1 MLHRT
6 PLLLLALV
14 ACAGPRAEAPPP
26 APPVAE
32 PPPPPPIPEYAKSLV
47 SAMDT
52 SANACEDFYQ
62 YACGG
67 WLASTPLP
75 ADKPLWGKSFSTI
88 NEQNLA
94 TTRTVLEKAAASPTT
109 GDADW
114 ARMGHFY
121 GSCMDEAAVDKTAA
135 AALAPWMADID
146 KAKDLKGLMG
156 IAGRLGAVGVGAFVS
171 ADVYA
176 DFKDPKKNI
185 LHMTE
190 GGLGLPDRDYYL
202 KTDDQT
208 KATLAAYETYV
219 TQALI
224 TAGVP
229 AADAPAQ
236 AKAVVAFET
245 RIAEAWV
252 PRAELRD
259 PEKIYHKIDR
269 AGLSKLTPKL
279 DWHAWLTGRG
289 VAKDATDINL
299 EVPEVYKKLE
309 GILVKADLKTLKSY
323 LKWQLVAGTAPYLD
337 KATYDAYFAF
347 YGKTLTGQKE
357 PRPRWQRCVQ
367 ATETMMGEITG
378 KFFVQEKFAGE
389 SKDVALK
396 MIKDIEAAFAG
407 GLPNLAWMDDATRE
421 RAKEKIAKINNKIGY
436 PDVWRDYSALT
447 ITPGTWTANVL
458 AARGFEGAR
467 VAAKIGKP
475 VDRNE
480 WYMSPAMVNAYYD
493 PTANEMA
500 FPAGILQA
508 PFFSKDYPVAM
519 NYGAIGM
526 VMGHELTHGF
536 DDSGRKFD
544 GDGQMV
550 EWWAPEVSAK
560 YEERAACVEQ
570 QYNAFPVA
578 EGLNVN
584 GALTLGEN
592 IADIGG
598 YRSAY
603 RAYKAAGAPA
613 ANVPGLTDDQL
624 FFVAA
629 AQSWCVVASPEIE
642 KMRALSDSHSPPRYR
657 VLGPLQNLPEFAEA
671 FGCKEGQ
678 KMKPANACE
687 VW

>member
-1 MLHRT
+1 MFS
-6 PLLLLALV
+6 LALLV
-14 ACAGPRAEAPPP
+14 IGACATRTEAPAP
-26 APPVAE
+26 APLPAE
-32 PPPPPPIPEYAKSLV
+32 PPPPPVIPEYAKALV
-47 SAMDT
+47 GAMDP

-67 WLASTPLP
+67 WLANTPLP
-75 ADKPLWGKSFSTI
+75 ADKPIWGKSFSTI
-88 NEQNLA
+88 TEDNLA
-94 TTRTVLEKAAASPTT
+94 FTRAVLEKAAAAPTS

-114 ARMGHFY
+114 ARMGNFY
-121 GSCMDEAAVDKTAA
+121 GSCVDEAAVDVSAA
-135 AALAPWMADID
+135 AAIAPWVADIE
-146 KAKDLKGLMG
+146 KAKDLKSVVALS
-156 IAGRLGAVGVGAFVS
+156 GRLAAVGVGAFFAS
-171 ADVYA
+171 DVYA
-176 DFKDPKKNI
+176 DFKDSKTNI
-185 LHMTE
+185 LHMTQ

-202 KTDDQT
+202 KTDDAS
-208 KATLAAYETYV
+208 KAVLAAYEGMIATGL
-219 TQALI
+219 AK
-224 TAGVP
+224 AGVP
-229 AADAPAQ
+229 ATDVAKQ
-236 AKAVVAFET
+236 AKAVLAFET
-245 RIAEAWV
+245 ALAEAQV

-259 PEKIYHKIDR
+259 PEKIYHKLDR
-269 AGLSKLTPKL
+269 AGLAKLTPKL
-279 DWHAWLTGRG
+279 DWNGWLAGRG
-289 VAKDATDINL
+289 VAKDATDINV
-299 EVPEVYKKLE
+299 EVPEVYRKVEAL
-309 GILVKADLKTLKSY
+309 LVKTDVNTLKAY
-323 LKWQLVAGTAPYLD
+323 LRWQLVGTMAPYMD

-347 YGKTLTGQKE
+347 YGQTLTGQKQ

-367 ATETMMGEITG
+367 STETMMGEITG
-378 KFFVQEKFAGE
+378 KFFVQEKFVGE

-396 MIKDIEAAFAG
+396 MIEDIEDAFAA
-407 GLPNLAWMDDATRE
+407 GLPQLGWMDDATRE

-436 PDVWRDYSALT
+436 PDVWRDYSAMA
-447 ITPGTWTANVL
+447 IAPGTYTANVL

-467 VAAKIGKP
+467 TAAKIGKP

-480 WYMSPAMVNAYYD
+480 WWMSPAMVNAYYD
-493 PTANEMA
+493 PTQNEMA

-550 EWWAPEVSAK
+550 EWWAPEVSAR
-560 YEERAACVEQ
+560 YEERAGCVEEQ
-570 QYNAFPVA
+570 FGTFEVA

-592 IADIGG
+592 IADVGG

-603 RAYKAAGAPA
+603 RAYKAAGALS

-629 AQSWCVVASPEIE
+629 AQAWCVVASPEIE
-642 KMRALSDSHSPPRYR
+642 KLRALSDTHSPPRYR
-657 VLGPLQNLPEFAEA
+657 VIGPLQNLPEFAEA
-671 FGCKEGQ
+671 FGCAEGA
-678 KMKPANACE
+678 KMRPANRCE